1 MPYSNLQESG
11 VSVDRL
17 ICLTKLSLLEI
28 SMEGWSTSE
37 LSTSSADHNWLHIL
51 EWVP

>member
-17 ICLTKLSLLEI
+17 IRLTKLSLLEI
-28 SMEGWSTSE
+28 SMEGY
-37 LSTSSADHNWLHIL
+37 IYI
-51 EWVP
+51 